1 MTLTLDNLAFL
12 TSPDGESLLAQ
23 LAHEDL
29 SDNQLLPLLMRLRRD
44 YPAEQ
49 AGAALSLAQLRLKA
63 VGKFGLVAQKM
74 FFTPDALEQASH
86 PLVSAYRSAQVQGQQ
101 VIDAGCSIG
110 ADSLALAQAGHSV
123 TGVDLDPLRV
133 ALARLNAEAL
143 GVAVDFVIGDVTEA
157 LPEGDSVFFDPARR
171 DTEGR
176 RLHDVEQYLPP
187 LSTLKGWIVPYIAVK
202 LSPAVA
208 LSQLTAYG
216 GSVEFISVGG
226 ELKEAIL
233 WLGYTDHSAFKA
245 TLLQGE
251 QRHHWQSGPERIIAP
266 LDQPRGWLLEPDP
279 ALLRAGLVGDL
290 ALQLGAAQLDS
301 TIAYL
306 TSDDQPDSPWVRGWR
321 IRDWMPFH
329 LKRLRAY
336 LRENNVGHVT
346 VKKRGFPM
354 TPEEIIPRLK
364 LKGSTSCTLVLTRL
378 QGEPIVMI
386 CENFS

>member
-1 MTLTLDNLAFL
+1 MTLTLDDLAFL
-12 TSPDGESLLAQ
+12 TSPSGESLLAQ

-29 SDNQLLPLLMRLRRD
+29 SETQLLPVLMRLRRD

-63 VGKFGLVAQKM
+63 VAKFGPAAQAM

-86 PLVSAYRSAQVQGQQ
+86 PLVSVYRSAEVQGQQ

-110 ADSLALAQAGHSV
+110 ADSLALAQAGHAV
-123 TGVDLDPLRV
+123 IGMDLDPLRV
-133 ALARLNAEAL
+133 ALARLNAAAL
-143 GVAVDFVIGDVTEA
+143 GLAVDFVVGDVTET

-171 DTEGR
+171 DAAGR
-176 RLHDVEQYLPP
+176 RLHEVEQYQPP
-187 LSTLKGWIVPYIAVK
+187 LSTLKRWSARKIAVK

-208 LSQLTAYG
+208 LSQLAAYG
-216 GSVEFISVGG
+216 GSVEFISVSG

-233 WLGYTDHSAFKA
+233 WLGYAERPAFKA

-251 QRHHWQSGPERIIAP
+251 QRHHWQSGMERISAP

-290 ALQLGAAQLDS
+290 AVQLGAAQLDS

-306 TSDDQPDSPWVRGWR
+306 TRETLPDSPWVRGWR

-336 LRENNVGHVT
+336 LRENNVGRVT

-364 LKGSTSCTLVLTRL
+364 LKGNTSCTLVLTRL
-378 QGEPIVMI
+378 QGEPIVLI
-386 CENFS
+386 CDNFS